1 MKEAK
6 ENQEA
11 SDLKY
16 WKEVRIWFFRVLKWL
31 ALAWAILI
39 GIIMFASSS
48 APSVT
53 IAAGEAQWAMTLP
66 LVLLAIFFHLEQHK
80 S

>member
-31 ALAWAILI
+31 ALALGIMMIIGFYTFENTPNESQTAIT
-39 GIIMFASSS
+39 FA
-48 APSVT
+48 
-53 IAAGEAQWAMTLP
+53 TLF
-66 LVLLAIFFHLEQHK
+66 VLFVIFFHLEQHK

>member
-16 WKEVRIWFFRVLKWL
+16 WKDVRIWFFRVLKWL
-31 ALAWAILI
+31 SLAI
-39 GIIMFASSS
+39 GIFFL
-48 APSVT
+48 
-53 IAAGEAQWAMTLP
+53 IAFWTYAENDSQRISGFTVGSLF
-66 LVLLAIFFHLEQHK
+66 VLLAIFFRLEQQEP
-80 S
+80 